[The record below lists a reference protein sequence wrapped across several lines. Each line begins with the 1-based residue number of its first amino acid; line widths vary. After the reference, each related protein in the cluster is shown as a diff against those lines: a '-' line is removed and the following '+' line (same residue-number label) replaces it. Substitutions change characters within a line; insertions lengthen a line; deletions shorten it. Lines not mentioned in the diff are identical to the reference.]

1 MSAFGSSN
9 TNPADP
15 FMRFWSDMM
24 SNMAG
29 AGATA
34 PVAGSM
40 PEESMRQMRQ
50 VFFDAWSRS
59 CEEFMRSEAFL
70 TTMKNSMDGALAFRQ
85 QLNEFLTKSLNEGQM
100 PSRTDIESIMLAV
113 RRMEERV
120 LDRVED
126 LSCRIGELEGKI
138 DSNDV
143 AKPSRRSSKGAKS

>member
-9 TNPADP
+9 ANPGDP

-29 AGATA
+29 AGVTA
-34 PVAGSM
+34 PAPGPM
-40 PEESMRQMRQ
+40 PEEAMRQMRQ

-59 CEEFMRSEAFL
+59 CEEFMRSEVFL
-70 TTMKNSMDGALAFRQ
+70 TMMKDSMDGALAFRK
-85 QLNEFLTKSLNEGQM
+85 QLNEFLGKALNEGQM
-100 PSRTDIESIMLAV
+100 PSRTDMESITLAV

-126 LSCRIGELEGKI
+126 LSRRVGELEGRFE
-138 DSNDV
+138 SNDD
-143 AKPSRRSSKGAKS
+143 AKPARRPSKGAKS